1 MTGGL
6 SGWRRQLRPIAWLTE
21 ARQACPTRAAYPVD
35 GRMTLL
41 PITEVANLR
50 ERIDSL
56 FRPIAARNG

>member
-6 SGWRRQLRPIAWLTE
+6 SGCRRQLRPIARLIE
-21 ARQACPTRAAYPVD
+21 ARWTCPTRAAYPAD
-35 GRMTLL
+35 GRMTVL

-50 ERIDSL
+50 ERIDPL